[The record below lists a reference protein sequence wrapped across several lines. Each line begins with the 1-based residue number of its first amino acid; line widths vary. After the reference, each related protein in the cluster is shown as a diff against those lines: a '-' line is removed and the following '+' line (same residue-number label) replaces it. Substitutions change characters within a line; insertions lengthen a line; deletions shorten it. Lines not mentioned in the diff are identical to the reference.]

1 MGLKERLRDLART
14 DTQLEADEIRQR
26 TLTDPDAA
34 LACAGELVD
43 RRPARVA
50 GSVRCVT
57 LPPRQSVP
65 VLVAELFD
73 GERSV
78 NLVWVGRRRIAG
90 IEPGVFLIAEGRVT
104 TSHGHVTIYN
114 PSYQIVPTT

>member
-26 TLTDPDAA
+26 TISDPGAA
-34 LACAGELVD
+34 VACAGKLVE
-43 RRPARVA
+43 RKQATVA
-50 GSVRCVT
+50 GSVRCIT
-57 LPPRQSVP
+57 LPPRQGMP

-78 NLVWVGRRRIAG
+78 NLVWIGRRRIAG
-90 IEPGVFLIAEGRVT
+90 IEPGVFLVADGRIAMVKGQPA
-104 TSHGHVTIYN
+104 IFN
-114 PSYQIVPTT
+114 PTYQIVPTK

>member
-26 TLTDPDAA
+26 TISDPGAA
-34 LACAGELVD
+34 VACAGKLVE
-43 RRPARVA
+43 RKPATVA
-50 GSVRCVT
+50 GTVRCIT
-57 LPPRQSVP
+57 MPPRQGMP

-78 NLVWVGRRRIAG
+78 NLVWIGRRRIVG
-90 IEPGVFLIAEGRVT
+90 IEPGVFLVADGRIAMVKGQPA
-104 TSHGHVTIYN
+104 IFN
-114 PSYQIVPTT
+114 PTYQIVPSK

>member
-26 TLTDPDAA
+26 TISDPGAA
-34 LACAGELVD
+34 VACAGKLVE
-43 RRPARVA
+43 RKPATVA
-50 GSVRCVT
+50 GTVRCIT
-57 LPPRQSVP
+57 MPPRQGMP

-78 NLVWVGRRRIAG
+78 NLVWIGRRRIVG
-90 IEPGVFLIAEGRVT
+90 IEPGVFLIADGRIAMVK
-104 TSHGHVTIYN
+104 GQPAIFN
-114 PSYQIVPTT
+114 PTYQIVPSK